1 MTSAEILE
9 AELNQEII
17 EEQDP
22 LEMIAFPKKLLN
34 T

>member
-1 MTSAEILE
+1 MTPAEIL
-9 AELNQEII
+9 ASELNEETI

-22 LEMIAFPKKLLN
+22 IEMIDEIPHIA

>member
-1 MTSAEILE
+1 MTPAEILE
-9 AELNQEII
+9 AELNEEII

-22 LEMIAFPKKLLN
+22 LEIIERIPHVA